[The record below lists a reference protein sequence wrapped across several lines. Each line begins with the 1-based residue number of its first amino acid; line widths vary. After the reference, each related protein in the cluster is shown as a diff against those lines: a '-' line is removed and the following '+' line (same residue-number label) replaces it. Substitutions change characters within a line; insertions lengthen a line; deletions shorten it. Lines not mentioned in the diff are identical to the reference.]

1 MSDKITEIFGS
12 NVFSTSVMQE
22 RLPKKVFAE
31 VMDVMEHGGNISI
44 ATADIVANAMK
55 DWAVEKGATHY
66 THWFQPL
73 TGITAEKHDA
83 FMTRPEDSKTLLQL
97 TGSSSWASPT
107 PPPSLPAA
115 CAPPTTPGA
124 TPPGI

>member
-55 DWAVEKGATHY
+55 DWA
-66 THWFQPL
+66 L
-73 TGITAEKHDA
+73 
-83 FMTRPEDSKTLLQL
+83 RR
-97 TGSSSWASPT
+97 
-107 PPPSLPAA
+107 
-115 CAPPTTPGA
+115 APPTTPTGSS
-124 TPPGI
+124 P